1 MSDDAPRIDTRTPE
15 EIATAQRGL
24 LKILAIATFFP
35 VVWVTIMA
43 WGIVQGMDQVNPD
56 EQSFGNVAMVWGMLS
71 PVVWLG
77 SYGYTLYHI
86 NRGNMDAGR
95 YLPLLPA
102 FWVILWF
109 AALFAR

>member
-1 MSDDAPRIDTRTPE
+1 MSNDAPRIDTRTPE
-15 EIATAQRGL
+15 EKATAQRGL

-35 VVWVTIMA
+35 AVLVTIMA
-43 WGIVQGMDQVNPD
+43 SGIDLSQVKPGD
-56 EQSFGNVAMVWGMLS
+56 ESFSYVAMIWGLLS

-95 YLPLLPA
+95 FLPLLPA

-109 AALFAR
+109 AALFAAR

>member
-1 MSDDAPRIDTRTPE
+1 MSDDAKRIDTRSPE

-35 VVWVTIMA
+35 VVWVSIMS
-43 WGIVQGMDQVNPD
+43 WGMDLDQVKPGD
-56 EQSFGNVAMVWGMLS
+56 EVFSYVAMTWGMLS
-71 PVVWLG
+71 SVVWLG
-77 SYGYTLYHI
+77 SYGYTLFHI
-86 NRGNMDAGR
+86 NRGNMAAGR

-109 AALFAR
+109 AALFVAR